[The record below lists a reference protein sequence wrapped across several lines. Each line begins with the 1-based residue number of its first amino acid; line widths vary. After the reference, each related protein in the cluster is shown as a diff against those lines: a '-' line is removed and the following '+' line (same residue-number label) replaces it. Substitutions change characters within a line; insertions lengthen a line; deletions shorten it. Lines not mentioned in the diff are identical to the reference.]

1 MTSTCL
7 VDTANSEPK
16 GSALDTG
23 AVHVVTNQE
32 DKLRMF
38 DEQFKKEKRLR
49 KTYTEELLE
58 MLGVK

>member
-1 MTSTCL
+1 MSFCGTNDGMTPTCL

-32 DKLRMF
+32 DKLKMF
-38 DEQFKKEKRLR
+38 DEQLKK
-49 KTYTEELLE
+49 KTLE
-58 MLGVK
+58 DLH